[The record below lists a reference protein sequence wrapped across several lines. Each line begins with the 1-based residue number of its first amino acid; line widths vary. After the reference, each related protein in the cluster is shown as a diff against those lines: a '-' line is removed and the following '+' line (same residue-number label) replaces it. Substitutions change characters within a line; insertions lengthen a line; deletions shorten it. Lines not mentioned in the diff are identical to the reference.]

1 MLLPGTGPSRVHLIV
16 YISVQVILT
25 ALTITSLALHEWFKY
40 CFWDFGLVYAHS
52 FYPSVQEVYADTTI
66 ADVRSDWCDQDTGVD
81 DYCPE
86 FCTYVSGFQSAG
98 GFMVFIGVVTILS
111 ALTTVALHALALA
124 GRPLKHWLVW
134 VWLSLPGAI
143 WLLGTI
149 IYGGVTNLAGV
160 ETVHR
165 TKVLRPKD
173 AEARSG
179 LILCA
184 VLVVLQGFLLLYAL
198 LTTRKAFTRD

>member
-1 MLLPGTGPSRVHLIV
+1 MV
-16 YISVQVILT
+16 YIGVQVVLV
-25 ALTITSLALHEWFKY
+25 ALLITCLALHEWFKY

-52 FYPSVQEVYADTTI
+52 FYPSLQEADDDTTI
-66 ADVRSDWCDQDTGVD
+66 AEVRSDWCDEDTDVGY
-81 DYCPE
+81 YCPG
-86 FCTYVSGFQSAG
+86 FCTYISGFQSAG

-111 ALTTVALHALALA
+111 AVATVALHALALA

-134 VWLSLPGAI
+134 VWLSLPSAV

-160 ETVHR
+160 EAVHR
-165 TKVLRPKD
+165 NKVLRPRD
-173 AEARSG
+173 AEAKGG
-179 LILCA
+179 LVLCG